1 MGSLALCIRFK
12 KVDGF
17 IKSYDVIRYLVV
29 LDQNWL
35 DKICNSIKY
44 LISKEN
50 SIADSINH
58 KFARIRIDS
67 YNSLLI
73 AKILTFIML

>member
-1 MGSLALCIRFK
+1 MGSLALCIRFN
-12 KVDGF
+12 KVDEF
-17 IKSYDVIRYLVV
+17 IRSYDVIRYLVV
-29 LDQNWL
+29 LDQNWF

-58 KFARIRIDS
+58 NFARIRIDS
-67 YNSLLI
+67 YNSLPI
-73 AKILTFIML
+73 AKILTFIIL